1 MNIGFYRASLIGDNM
16 VALYGIYAMKCL
28 HPDATLIVYTN
39 AYGINL
45 YSQFHFIDVLIDVGE
60 MSEKTLIEDIN
71 SRNFALFILT
81 QSNRAACHIFK
92 QTNIKRII
100 TFMTR
105 WSFAKQR
112 FDTVYIPRFS
122 IAYVPYV
129 LRLPQYKRILKLVYH
144 NINPPPPR
152 CNLLH
157 KPPKIDFSPIRLQ
170 SSPSHKARIADFL
183 HKHNLQNRPI
193 VAINPFVYTTSHNL
207 TLEGWRE
214 LITHLA
220 RTYPYIGFVIPTY
233 KDNAKIC
240 FDDME
245 NVAIFNND
253 SDLLNIVALL
263 ESTSLFI
270 SPSTGLS
277 HIADNLGTP
286 MIWLCS
292 RRDSFVWVG
301 ETMNPKLFVILKQ
314 RTSKMSEQAQKKYIE
329 LAKQKFQVVIKDLN
343 AR

>member
-71 SRNFALFILT
+71 SRNFALLILT

-144 NINPPPPR
+144 SINPPPPVVTYCINHQR
-152 CNLLH
+152 LISHPLDYKAAQAIRRESQTSCISTTC
-157 KPPKIDFSPIRLQ
+157 KIAP
-170 SSPSHKARIADFL
+170 
-183 HKHNLQNRPI
+183 
-193 VAINPFVYTTSHNL
+193 
-207 TLEGWRE
+207 
-214 LITHLA
+214 
-220 RTYPYIGFVIPTY
+220 
-233 KDNAKIC
+233 
-240 FDDME
+240 
-245 NVAIFNND
+245 
-253 SDLLNIVALL
+253 
-263 ESTSLFI
+263 
-270 SPSTGLS
+270 
-277 HIADNLGTP
+277 
-286 MIWLCS
+286 
-292 RRDSFVWVG
+292 
-301 ETMNPKLFVILKQ
+301 
-314 RTSKMSEQAQKKYIE
+314 
-329 LAKQKFQVVIKDLN
+329 
-343 AR
+343 